1 MAVTRTTTTSYG
13 TRLGNSVKGIGTGFI
28 MLILGTILLW
38 WNEGNFV
45 STAKMLEEAQ
55 GSCVHVE
62 DVTKVDPEY
71 EGQLIHAIAPTKT
84 TDSISD
90 PMFAVGAV
98 CVKLKRNVE
107 YYQWV
112 QNEKSETRDK
122 IGGGQETVTTYTYE
136 KKWCDS
142 PQNSSNFEEAGHNN
156 KVLLSGLENESVTA
170 ENVSFGGY
178 NLPDFLISQISGEKG
193 LDINI
198 PADQVSELSKRVGG
212 SAVASKAV
220 AVEENDSTTAG
231 AALAE
236 TDMVHQQG
244 NILYIGR
251 NSGAPEIGDTRIT
264 FTYVTAPKSAS
275 VIAKTQGDTFAKF
288 VAKNGKT
295 LSVLTVGT
303 HSMEEMFNTE
313 NENNSILTWVLRIVG
328 ILIVIGGF
336 KSIFGILYMLFKVL
350 PFLAD
355 IVEMGVGLVA
365 GVLGFAWSLIIIAL
379 AWLWYRPLIGIV
391 ILAAVIGIIVY
402 AVMRGKKAKAAKEA
416 EAPVA
421 PAPAPAPAA
430 TTTPTEPQK

>member
-13 TRLGNSVKGIGTGFI
+13 SRLGNSIKGIGSGFI
-28 MLILGTILLW
+28 MLILATVLLW

-142 PQNSSNFEEAGHNN
+142 PQNSSGFEEAGHDN
-156 KVLLSGLENESVTA
+156 KVLIADIKNESVTA
-170 ENVSFGGY
+170 ENVTFGGY
-178 NLPDFLISQISGEKG
+178 KLPDFLISQISGDQG

-198 PADQVSELSKRVGG
+198 PADQVSELSKRAGG
-212 SAVASKAV
+212 SPVALNNAAAVQA
-220 AVEENDSTTAG
+220 NDSTAANS

-236 TDMVHQQG
+236 TDKIHQAG
-244 NILYIGR
+244 NTLYIGR
-251 NSGAPEIGDTRIT
+251 NSGAPEIGDMRIT
-264 FTYVTAPKSAS
+264 FTYVKAPKSAS
-275 VIAKTQGDTFAKF
+275 VIAKTQNDTFTKF

-313 NENNSILTWVLRIVG
+313 NENNSMLTWVLRIVG
-328 ILIVIGGF
+328 ILLAIGAF

-365 GVLGFAWSLIIIAL
+365 GVLGIAWSLIIIAI
-379 AWLWYRPLIGIV
+379 AWLWYRPLIGGAILAIV
-391 ILAAVIGIIVY
+391 IGLIAYG
-402 AVMRGKKAKAAKEA
+402 VMRGKKAKAAKEA
-416 EAPVA
+416 TAPVT
-421 PAPAPAPAA
+421 PAPAPAA
-430 TTTPTEPQK
+430 PQQ